1 MADGPQLLFCD
12 TFNHDAEEL
21 NLDVVSFPCP
31 VHIHEARIIP
41 QGTWAH
47 RDLPEDKK
55 YGKTH
60 PSAFDVDLF
69 AINLNKS
76 TAAVFDTLGSF
87 KYNAHSSIQ
96 LTTNPKISTDR
107 VAVKGWYTALTLAL
121 YGTLTESTGHDDIPP
136 PPPSQ
141 PQIRT
146 QTRSGRESSPRTQSR
161 DSYPERNRSTERER
175 DSPRAHR
182 HRYEDLESRTGRSPR
197 RHSPGPHSSRDRDRD
212 RDADS
217 VSSQP
222 SLTVTIR
229 QGPRTPPGP
238 PPPDSDEEVEEP
250 KERTR
255 DEGRER
261 EREGRDSRDRKA
273 SDRSSES
280 REREG
285 RERESRDRDRERES
299 RTSRDRESRS
309 SREREPR
316 DREKERRE
324 KDHEEE
330 ASTVQTPDVTEGKG
344 NQELFEPLTPE
355 HSPGEQHF
363 NLSDGEIND
372 TEEQAG
378 RDPEAYEEILSEEEG
393 MEDEDGPAE
402 ASAEGVDIF
411 SYTTEEP
418 WLYLTSITFNPYQCD
433 LGPLVTFSSP
443 EKTRHE
449 LELAQLEQKEPEE
462 RHESADKMVEQV
474 EAIGRSDDRGPKWV
488 QTLEEVQELVTPGL
502 AHLQYQGLHKDY
514 LCTLYEW
521 TLHGLEVDTALTLPI
536 AINLR
541 LLKASMRMVAALC
554 ECGPEVA
561 AGLIRA
567 GIQDR
572 LFTLLF
578 AEHMSSS
585 LKLAAIK
592 ALDSTIS
599 CQEGVERLL
608 GWHQEEEGKPSSG
621 YQQLI
626 NLMLGDQT
634 VRVVTAATAL
644 VRKASLY
651 ETITTLQSTADHIV
665 ETTQIPDLET
675 EGKVETS
682 GKTEDSDKA
691 GLKDEDDDE
700 DVAMDTAM
708 SPLEQVQYSANM
720 QDIETVIN
728 CLEELCTIVRDA
740 VHIIAQPHPK
750 AFPTSA
756 VLTGHTTVGD
766 PYPVIYHYFTTRRL
780 LECLVVLVSS
790 PSTAAHPGILNAIKD
805 LMTQLMLTQKGLLYL
820 ASHYETVNVLIRV
833 LTQSTEY
840 DREDSSM
847 DTTAQDLG
855 LKLIYHLQALQ
866 AIDQLQECINKGC
879 ITQGEL
885 DSAELLSTLHTM
897 FSMTFTSLGRA
908 SFVHVLGLET
918 NLTCLLAFVEST
930 GDEDTDNNLRKSV
943 CFKYA
948 CVLLL
953 LTVQGSDNVD
963 MLEKY
968 AQRLL
973 TVCEQAPDA
982 NPKLIDIRKWL
993 QPVKGLTF
1001 DLSSICGL
1009 VELVKVGSDELDLNR
1024 LNVVGPSVTTSLRI
1038 LKHLCCP
1045 PANAHCGQ
1053 KDLKWN
1059 LSVIQLFSANAME
1072 IFIIMLQK
1080 LGTALLHPWR
1090 RGHPHP
1096 GTQAAMVIAMV
1107 TSALAVVKTMLA
1119 ELLGSGSVQFRDVR
1133 LLKSLLTLHT
1143 VLCSAPTTGT
1153 FIQETQRVQTDV
1165 IDVFLTFTQPP
1176 VTQKSDSEEALGN
1189 TTWSMMLKEVLQYI
1203 MSAPEAFLGGLTM
1216 LSELLPL
1223 PLPMGARESL
1233 SPDDVILALN
1243 NRKLWSAYLHIHSSE
1258 LQQVIKALA
1267 GSGCS
1272 QLQQLLK
1279 RVCWQMADL
1288 AAPTSLMVVR
1298 SLFDIVLD
1306 SINTNEKGREESRP
1320 VDKPCSANTLRLL
1333 ELVEDLMSQAPIKA
1347 PALHLLRSGAKS
1359 DEKYLDLLYFLCLLM
1374 NVVSDQQNHLQATD
1388 CVVSIFQ
1395 SMCDP
1400 DITLTSPE
1408 SGASLLEQKMKP
1420 NQTLQLANSL
1430 PGKDHLLSICTTL
1443 LDHVS
1448 SEEQTFGTIL
1458 QALRTIVMLS
1468 EHDYGFYTLK
1478 SALKKSTDCL
1488 YKLLKR
1494 LASTFNKD
1502 NADHLAVISTT
1513 FELLRV
1519 LLTIDEEMGA
1529 AVRTMVLSG
1538 VEMREL
1544 LNWSDEP
1551 EYPLH
1556 SLEKHLTECCKE
1568 DESLESLMEA
1578 TVNLRQSIQASE
1590 EQELPKEL
1598 EEPALPPPE
1607 QITDQFNSRAIY
1619 LVGDEYDERSVSPT
1633 FWLSS
1638 PPPEDADIEADM
1650 VKCDL
1655 IDMSQKFLNDFDVKA
1670 ELEKDITT
1678 STGAPTPPGK
1688 AARKRLNKPRVEP
1701 MVSWGGRGPIQRH
1714 GNAPM
1719 RGKGYSIYSRGMAF
1733 QSRPNDVFRQ
1743 RKQNTS
1749 RPPSMHVDDFLAME
1763 DDTGPPAKRT
1773 RQNESSNRGGGSG
1786 RGGFGRGRG
1795 GFRGNHGPEP
1805 RWLSPPGQYGR
1816 RGRGTLKM
1824 GNMQDKIPNLD
1835 QLQGSRTQD
1844 HRETRPRSA
1853 EGNPTVKEVVQD
1865 VQSSLPNLDEMAARD
1880 QNHEDTK
1887 RKLRVPS
1894 MGNIQSRGN
1903 QWGGRDPPQQHGG
1916 FGHRGFGRGHDSRP
1930 PGPPGS
1936 PGGYRGREGWGRLGR
1951 GGGGG
1956 GRGMRGG
1963 HWSGPREKD
1972 NNQRFLPPPSPGY
1985 SRGRDRHARSFTR

>member
-146 QTRSGRESSPRTQSR
+146 QTRSGRESSPRSQSR

-372 TEEQAG
+372 TEEHAG

-474 EAIGRSDDRGPKWV
+474 EAIRRSEDRGPKWV

-608 GWHQEEEGKPSSG
+608 GWHQEEEEEGKPSSG

-866 AIDQLQECINKGC
+866 AIDQLQECNNKGC

-1133 LLKSLLTLHT
+1133 LLKSLLMLHT

-1176 VTQKSDSEEALGN
+1176 VAQKSDSEEVLAN

-1408 SGASLLEQKMKP
+1408 SGASLLEQ
-1420 NQTLQLANSL
+1420 LANSL

-1598 EEPALPPPE
+1598 EEPSLPPPE

-1816 RGRGTLKM
+1816 RGRG
-1824 GNMQDKIPNLD
+1824 
-1835 QLQGSRTQD
+1835 
-1844 HRETRPRSA
+1844 
-1853 EGNPTVKEVVQD
+1853 
-1865 VQSSLPNLDEMAARD
+1865 
-1880 QNHEDTK
+1880 
-1887 RKLRVPS
+1887 VPS

-1936 PGGYRGREGWGRLGR
+1936 PGGYRGKGE
-1951 GGGGG
+1951 
-1956 GRGMRGG
+1956 
-1963 HWSGPREKD
+1963 SYKVC
-1972 NNQRFLPPPSPGY
+1972 
-1985 SRGRDRHARSFTR
+1985 

>member
-1 MADGPQLLFCD
+1 MTISLLLVQ
-12 TFNHDAEEL
+12 L

-96 LTTNPKISTDR
+96 LATNPKISTDR

-121 YGTLTESTGHDDIPP
+121 YGTLTEPTGHDDIPP

-146 QTRSGRESSPRTQSR
+146 QTRSGT
-161 DSYPERNRSTERER
+161 
-175 DSPRAHR
+175 
-182 HRYEDLESRTGRSPR
+182 
-197 RHSPGPHSSRDRDRD
+197 RDRDRD
-212 RDADS
+212 RDTDS

-238 PPPDSDEEVEEP
+238 PPPDSDEEPEEP

-261 EREGRDSRDRKA
+261 EREGRDRDRKA
-273 SDRSSES
+273 SDRSSEP

-285 RERESRDRDRERES
+285 RERETRDRDRDRES
-299 RTSRDRESRS
+299 RTSRDRESRN

-324 KDHEEE
+324 KEHEEE
-330 ASTVQTPDVTEGKG
+330 TSA
-344 NQELFEPLTPE
+344 
-355 HSPGEQHF
+355 
-363 NLSDGEIND
+363 
-372 TEEQAG
+372 EQAG

-474 EAIGRSDDRGPKWV
+474 EAIRRSEDRGPKWV
-488 QTLEEVQELVTPGL
+488 QTLEELQELVTPGL

-514 LCTLYEW
+514 LSTLYEW
-521 TLHGLEVDTALTLPI
+521 TLHGLEIDTALTLPI

-567 GIQDR
+567 GIQDK

-608 GWHQEEEGKPSSG
+608 GWHQEEEEGKPSSG

-691 GLKDEDDDE
+691 DE

-820 ASHYETVNVLIRV
+820 ASQYETVNVLIRV

-897 FSMTFTSLGRA
+897 FSMTFTSLGRS

-973 TVCEQAPDA
+973 TVCEQAPEA
-982 NPKLIDIRKWL
+982 NPKLLDIRKWL

-1096 GTQAAMVIAMV
+1096 GTQAAMVISMV

-1153 FIQETQRVQTDV
+1153 FIQETQRVQTDI

-1176 VTQKSDSEEALGN
+1176 VTQKSDSEEALAN

-1233 SPDDVILALN
+1233 SPDDVVLALN

-1298 SLFDIVLD
+1298 SLFDIVLE
-1306 SINTNEKGREESRP
+1306 SINANEKGREESRP

-1347 PALHLLRSGAKS
+1347 PALHLLRSGAKC

-1374 NVVSDQQNHLQATD
+1374 NVVSDQQNHLQAQD

-1395 SMCDP
+1395 SLCDP

-1408 SGASLLEQKMKP
+1408 SGASLLE
-1420 NQTLQLANSL
+1420 QLANSL

-1538 VEMREL
+1538 GEMREL

-1590 EQELPKEL
+1590 EQELPKEP
-1598 EEPALPPPE
+1598 EEPALPSPE

-1688 AARKRLNKPRVEP
+1688 AARKSTNFNELYKSLNMYDDICPP
-1701 MVSWGGRGPIQRH
+1701 PP
-1714 GNAPM
+1714 APM

-1763 DDTGPPAKRT
+1763 
-1773 RQNESSNRGGGSG
+1773 
-1786 RGGFGRGRG
+1786 
-1795 GFRGNHGPEP
+1795 
-1805 RWLSPPGQYGR
+1805 
-1816 RGRGTLKM
+1816 
-1824 GNMQDKIPNLD
+1824 
-1835 QLQGSRTQD
+1835 
-1844 HRETRPRSA
+1844 
-1853 EGNPTVKEVVQD
+1853 
-1865 VQSSLPNLDEMAARD
+1865 
-1880 QNHEDTK
+1880 
-1887 RKLRVPS
+1887 
-1894 MGNIQSRGN
+1894 
-1903 QWGGRDPPQQHGG
+1903 
-1916 FGHRGFGRGHDSRP
+1916 
-1930 PGPPGS
+1930 
-1936 PGGYRGREGWGRLGR
+1936 
-1951 GGGGG
+1951 
-1956 GRGMRGG
+1956 
-1963 HWSGPREKD
+1963 
-1972 NNQRFLPPPSPGY
+1972 
-1985 SRGRDRHARSFTR
+1985 